1 LPELGQ
7 SCRLFRHLDAGVSYR
22 YVSYR
27 LRMKEPDWNGRVR
40 YQFSGPSL
48 FLRAGF

>member
-1 LPELGQ
+1 LGQ